1 MKRVWTFLVCVLG
14 LVLSLACGTSGGGG
28 GIDCPDGLEPHRAS
42 QRFHGYTFDTSPGT
56 ACMDGTD
63 FCADFSGQIN
73 AINHDEASWQ
83 RCGGGMWGIPNHK
96 HGLCTADGWV
106 TLWWDGN
113 PSWVCVA
120 YHEETPCCE

>member
-1 MKRVWTFLVCVLG
+1 MNRVWLFLICMVG
-14 LVLSLACGTSGGGG
+14 LVVSVACGTGGGG
-28 GIDCPDGLEPHRAS
+28 GGVDCPDGLEPHRAS
-42 QRFHGYTFDTSPGT
+42 QRFHGWTFDLPPGVECLGDAT
-56 ACMDGTD
+56 ACV
-63 FCADFSGQIN
+63 N
-73 AINHDEASWQ
+73 AINHDEAGQ
-83 RCGGGMWGIPNHK
+83 ALCGEWYIGMPGYQ